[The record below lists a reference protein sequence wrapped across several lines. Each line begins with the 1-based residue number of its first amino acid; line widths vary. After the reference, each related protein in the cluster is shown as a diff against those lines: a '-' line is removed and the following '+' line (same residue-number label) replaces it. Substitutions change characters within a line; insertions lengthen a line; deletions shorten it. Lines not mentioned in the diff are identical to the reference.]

1 MTSHRHEPERSC
13 AVSVDFLVEVA
24 LRSRPMAPED
34 IKALR
39 EELSCTAREL
49 AAALGLEQD
58 EVLSWERGDLFP
70 TKRLV
75 GKMEELRKRGP
86 AAIPRKKK
94 SALAS
99 PHALLADPTLWQLLR
114 KLIAHPELRAA
125 VVKLAEPYADPAEPT
140 KDNG

>member
-1 MTSHRHEPERSC
+1 
-13 AVSVDFLVEVA
+13 
-24 LRSRPMAPED
+24 MAPED

-39 EELSCTAREL
+39 QELSCSAREL

-58 EVLSWERGDLFP
+58 VVLEWERGELFP

-75 GKMEELRKRGP
+75 GKMEELRKQGP

-94 SALAS
+94 SAPSS
-99 PHALLADPTLWQLLR
+99 PHAMLADPTIWRLLR

-125 VVKLAEPYADPAEPT
+125 VVKLAEPYNDPADPVDPAKPA
-140 KDNG
+140 G

>member
-1 MTSHRHEPERSC
+1 
-13 AVSVDFLVEVA
+13 
-24 LRSRPMAPED
+24 MAPEE

-39 EELSCTAREL
+39 QELGCTAREF

-58 EVLSWERGDLFP
+58 AVLSWERGDLFP

-75 GKMEELRKRGP
+75 GKMEELRKQGP

-94 SALAS
+94 GSPAS
-99 PHALLADPTLWQLLR
+99 PHSVLADPTLWKLLR

-125 VVKLAEPYADPAEPT
+125 VGKLAEPYSDPADPVDPT
-140 KDNG
+140 KPGG

>member
-1 MTSHRHEPERSC
+1 MS
-13 AVSVDFLVEVA
+13 
-24 LRSRPMAPED
+24 PED

-58 EVLSWERGDLFP
+58 AVLSWERGELFP

-75 GKMEELRKRGP
+75 GKMEELRKQGA

-94 SALAS
+94 GAPAS
-99 PHALLADPTLWQLLR
+99 PHAALADPTLWLLLR

-125 VVKLAEPYADPAEPT
+125 VVKLAEPYADPAAPA
-140 KDNG
+140 KDGA